1 MTEYNVECMDCG
13 CVSTVRNGPLWWRAK
28 KAADDGRLDAIRVK
42 GVECGCKRPVRNP
55 DAPYRVFGF
64 TDEGREY
71 DTPFDTFVAA
81 VRTFRDR
88 WNFGETVFIE
98 GISPTVKD
106 QLKYGWQPA

>member
-1 MTEYNVECMDCG
+1 MWMQT
-13 CVSTVRNGPLWWRAK
+13 S
-28 KAADDGRLDAIRVK
+28 
-42 GVECGCKRPVRNP
+42 
-55 DAPYRVFGF
+55 PYRVFGF

-106 QLKYGWQPA
+106 QLKYG